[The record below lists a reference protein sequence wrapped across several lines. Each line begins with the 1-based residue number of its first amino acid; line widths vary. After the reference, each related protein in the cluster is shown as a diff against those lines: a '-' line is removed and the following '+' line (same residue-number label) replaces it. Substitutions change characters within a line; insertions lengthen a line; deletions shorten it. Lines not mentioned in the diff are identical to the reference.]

1 MGAEGSFVSTAA
13 AAAAAA
19 KLPPSCRTAAVLPPP
34 PPPPRYPPLMNEMGG
49 ETGKVA
55 FSKKL
60 FHTKS
65 WTIP

>member
-1 MGAEGSFVSTAA
+1 MGIDLIPFKY
-13 AAAAAA
+13 
-19 KLPPSCRTAAVLPPP
+19 KLITIIKYYLLKYHDLIQIICSEWKMDN
-34 PPPPRYPPLMNEMGG
+34 MNEMGG
-49 ETGKVA
+49 ETGKVT